1 MKKILFVLL
10 VLLGVT
16 GVVLFWNRNHDD
28 VENRLFLEENEMK
41 IEVVIHDQVLEG
53 VLENTDSA
61 RAFYQM
67 LPLSLTMNELNGNE
81 KYYYFSEDLPTQAYV
96 PSVIQ
101 TGDLMLYGSDC
112 LVLFYDSFQ
121 TSYRYTRLG
130 KINGDVA
137 SLVGD
142 GRVEVLFRIKE

>member
-1 MKKILFVLL
+1 MKKAFFVLL

-16 GVVLFWNRNHDD
+16 VVVFMKQNQAEEED
-28 VENRLFLEENEMK
+28 RLILEEDKMK
-41 IEVVIHDQVLEG
+41 IEVVIHNQVLEG

-130 KINGDVA
+130 KVNGEVA
-137 SLVGD
+137 GLVGD

>member
-1 MKKILFVLL
+1 MP
-10 VLLGVT
+10 
-16 GVVLFWNRNHDD
+16 
-28 VENRLFLEENEMK
+28 
-41 IEVVIHDQVLEG
+41 
-53 VLENTDSA
+53 A
-61 RAFYQM
+61 
-67 LPLSLTMNELNGNE
+67 
-81 KYYYFSEDLPTQAYV
+81 QAYV

-112 LVLFYDSFQ
+112 LMLFYDSFQ